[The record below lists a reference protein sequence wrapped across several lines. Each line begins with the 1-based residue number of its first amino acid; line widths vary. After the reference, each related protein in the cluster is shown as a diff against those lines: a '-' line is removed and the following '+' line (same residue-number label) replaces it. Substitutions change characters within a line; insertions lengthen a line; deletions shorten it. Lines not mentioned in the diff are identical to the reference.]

1 MELEPGLE
9 EPVRRG
15 KAGGGL
21 GLISVVLLLAAFQWA
36 HHWGTLAD
44 SIVSAWALTTIGALL
59 VSVWSL
65 RTSRAS
71 RRFAKIGIAL
81 SLVSFIAVS
90 AVGVLFAA
98 GVDPADA
105 CGGG

>member
-9 EPVRRG
+9 ERVRRG

-21 GLISVVLLLAAFQWA
+21 GLISVVLLLASIRWA
-36 HHWGTLAD
+36 HHWGTVAD
-44 SIVSAWALTTIGALL
+44 SLVSAWALTTNGALL
-59 VSVWSL
+59 VSIWSL

-81 SLVSFIAVS
+81 TLVSLIALAVAGALY
-90 AVGVLFAA
+90 AVGIDAA
-98 GVDPADA
+98 AA